1 MVSKSDNTNGKA
13 VCGICPHNCS
23 LKPGATGICGVRKN
37 GGNGQVVPTHYGI
50 VSGYAFDP
58 IEKKPLYHFFP
69 RSVILSVGSYGCNL
83 KCDFCQNFSISQEFS
98 VPQGRKLLPADIV
111 QDALKVEN
119 NTGIAFTYNEPVVWP
134 EYMRDIAVMAKN
146 AGLRTVMV
154 SNGYVN
160 PAALREMISYI
171 DAFNIDLKFFS
182 NESYKKYA
190 GGTLDP
196 VLKSISAI
204 AEAGRHLEIT
214 TLVIPQ
220 LNDSAGEMKAI
231 TSWIASET
239 GKDTPFHISRYFP
252 VYRRKTERTDPSKI
266 DELHLIASEN
276 LSFVYAG
283 NLANTTLSDTY
294 CPDCGTRITSRNGY
308 ITEHIGI
315 TSDGNCANCERKIYN
330 YLTCS

>member
-1 MVSKSDNTNGKA
+1 MVTRRDENKGKA
-13 VCGICPHNCS
+13 VCGICPHNCR
-23 LKPGATGICGVRKN
+23 LEPGATGICGVRKN
-37 GGNGQVVPTHYGI
+37 DGKGLIVPSYYGL
-50 VSGYAFDP
+50 VSGYAVDP

-69 RSVILSVGSYGCNL
+69 GSVILSVGSYGCNL

-98 VPQGRKLLPADIV
+98 VPQGRKIFPEEIIE
-111 QDALKVEN
+111 DALKTDN

-134 EYMRDIAVMAKN
+134 EFMRDIALRARD

-160 PAALREMISYI
+160 PAPLREMISYI
-171 DAFNIDLKFFS
+171 DAFNIDLKFFR
-182 NESYKKYA
+182 NENYKKYA

-204 AEAGRHLEIT
+204 AKEGRHLEIT
-214 TLVIPQ
+214 TLVIPG
-220 LNDSAGEMKAI
+220 LNDSPSEMKSI

-252 VYRRKTERTDPSKI
+252 VFRRKTESTDPSKI
-266 DELHLIASEN
+266 DELHRIASET

-283 NLANTTLSDTY
+283 NMSTTTLSDTY
-294 CPDCGTRITSRNGY
+294 CPDCGTKVTSRSGY
-308 ITEHIGI
+308 TTKHVRIN
-315 TSDGNCANCERKIYN
+315 SDGNCTKCGRKIYN